1 MDSLGEALTVAVS
14 VTASQDKPDALLTD
28 LLPAG
33 LEVENFNLG
42 DAKQWAGV
50 VVAGVGVYAVTSY
63 AVGTRTSEFGVRIA
77 LGARPRDVLRLVLA
91 GGIPTILAGVAAGS
105 LAAVAAS
112 RLLRNLLFGVE
123 PLDPSSLAGGVALIA
138 ITAVAATLLPA
149 RRAARVDPLT
159 ALRD

>member
-1 MDSLGEALTVAVS
+1 M
-14 VTASQDKPDALLTD
+14 
-28 LLPAG
+28 
-33 LEVENFNLG
+33 
-42 DAKQWAGV
+42 
-50 VVAGVGVYAVTSY
+50 
-63 AVGTRTSEFGVRIA
+63 
-77 LGARPRDVLRLVLA
+77 LRLVLA